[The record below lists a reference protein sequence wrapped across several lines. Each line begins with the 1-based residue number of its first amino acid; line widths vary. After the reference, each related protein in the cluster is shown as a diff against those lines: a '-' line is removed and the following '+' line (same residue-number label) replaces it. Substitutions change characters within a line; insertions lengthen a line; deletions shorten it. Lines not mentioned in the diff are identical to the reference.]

1 VHEAMFYERLAGNSV
16 RCQLCHQQC
25 VIADRHHGLCGVRE
39 NHGGTLYSVNY
50 GRVIAAHV
58 DPIEKKPL
66 FHFYPGSRAFS
77 VATAGCNFRC
87 AFCQN
92 WDISQA
98 SKGENRSIGGHY
110 TEPQA
115 AVEAALRTSSRVI
128 AFTYTEPTVFYEW
141 ALDVARAAAEKD
153 LKTAFV
159 TNGYI
164 RADPL
169 DSIQP
174 FLHAANVDLKAFRD
188 ESYRRVM
195 GAALQPVLDTLIRM
209 KRLGIWVEV
218 TTLVVTD
225 LNDSED
231 ELRDIARFIS
241 SELGPETPWH
251 VSRFHPD
258 FRYTNVPP
266 TNPHVLKRAHELGQ
280 EEGLH
285 YVYVGNLPGTDGEN
299 TRCHKCGNLLV
310 NRIGFHVVENRI
322 ATGSTCPQCGERV
335 AGVGM
340 EVVSQ
345 RGNSSAGTR

>member
-1 VHEAMFYERLAGNSV
+1 
-16 RCQLCHQQC
+16 
-25 VIADRHHGLCGVRE
+25 
-39 NHGGTLYSVNY
+39 
-50 GRVIAAHV
+50 
-58 DPIEKKPL
+58 
-66 FHFYPGSRAFS
+66 
-77 VATAGCNFRC
+77 
-87 AFCQN
+87 
-92 WDISQA
+92 
-98 SKGENRSIGGHY
+98 
-110 TEPQA
+110 
-115 AVEAALRTSSRVI
+115 
-128 AFTYTEPTVFYEW
+128 VFYEW
-141 ALDVARAAAEKD
+141 ALDVARAGAEKD

-159 TNGYI
+159 TNGYMK
-164 RADPL
+164 ADPL
-169 DSIQP
+169 DFIQP

-299 TRCHKCGNLLV
+299 TRCHRCGNLLV